1 MRHGR
6 LSPLNRS
13 SGGGCLAATTSRTPS
28 SRGRE
33 PVSSDAHL
41 SSPTVPQD
49 ELATDAACH
58 GGRHDSKDLSCGDV
72 VGPGN
77 RGRRS
82 AFPGGSRS
90 VMSWIVPPVSRLAVR
105 RTGSGSRPGHVIHQP
120 AGLGDDGAGGVVQR
134 DAGLAAGGPFPAAA
148 RPIDP
153 HLAVGL
159 PQLVCTFR
167 PPCECPTCIGDGP
180 LAGGSCGR
188 DRTVELGAP
197 SVRAPH
203 Y

>member
-1 MRHGR
+1 M
-6 LSPLNRS
+6 
-13 SGGGCLAATTSRTPS
+13 
-28 SRGRE
+28 
-33 PVSSDAHL
+33 SSDAHL

-72 VGPGN
+72 DGPAIGPTE
-77 RGRRS
+77 
-82 AFPGGSRS
+82 AFPRVSRS
-90 VMSWIVPPVSRLAVR
+90 VTSWIVPPVSRLVVR
-105 RTGSGSRPGHVIHQP
+105 RTWIRVPAGYVVHQP
-120 AGLGDDGAGGVVQR
+120 AGLGADGAGCVVQR
-134 DAGLAAGGPFPAAA
+134 DAGLATGGPFPAAA

-159 PQLVCTFR
+159 PQLVRTFR